1 MLHKTKGICINFL
14 KYKET
19 SIIAKIYTQEFGL
32 QSYLINGVRTEKPK
46 FKIAFFQALTLLDM
60 VVYHKHGR
68 ASLQRVSEIRCS
80 QPYQHIPFDFT
91 KSSLAIFLSEVLLKT
106 LQEEEKNEDLFDF
119 LEQSFLQL
127 DKAEK
132 VENFALEF
140 LLKLLEKQGLLG
152 QDLGEIFLQ
161 LYQNKLSPRPD
172 ALKIEMEILE
182 KIHKGEDVYIPNVLR
197 QQLINYLLGYFRLH
211 YEFFGEIKS
220 LQVLRSLFA

>member
-1 MLHKTKGICINFL
+1 MLHKTKGICINFI

-46 FKIAFFQALTLLDM
+46 FKIALFQALTLLDM
-60 VVYHKHGR
+60 VVYHKQGR

-106 LQEEEKNEDLFDF
+106 LQEEEKNEDLFEF
-119 LEQSFLQL
+119 LEQAFLQL
-127 DKAEK
+127 DIAEK
-132 VENFALEF
+132 IDNFALTF
-140 LLKLLEKQGLLG
+140 LLKLLVKQGLLG
-152 QDLGEIFLQ
+152 QDMGEIFSQ
-161 LYQNKLSPRPD
+161 LYQNRLSPRPD
-172 ALKIEMEILE
+172 ALKIEIEILI
-182 KIHKGEDVYIPNVLR
+182 KIFKGEDPHLPNVLR
-197 QQLINYLLGYFRLH
+197 QQLINYLLAYFKLH

-220 LQVLRSLFA
+220 LQVLRSLMV